1 MRFIHIF
8 ILLAI
13 AFSCSEKSDSR
24 ITGSW
29 KVKDLIYEGSRHDMR
44 GDEMH
49 WLNIIGD
56 GTYQSGFGNSEMVGR
71 WGLSA
76 NTLLLISPEVKD
88 LNGNLVSP
96 KNRTQWTVSV
106 SDKLLFLE
114 GTSDFDNQKM
124 KIVLERDEQIEN

>member
-1 MRFIHIF
+1 MRFIAIF
-8 ILLAI
+8 ILSIVFFA
-13 AFSCSEKSDSR
+13 CKEKSDPR

-49 WLNIIGD
+49 WLIILGD

-76 NTLLLISPEVKD
+76 STLLLVSPEVKD
-88 LNGNLVSP
+88 LNDNLVSP
-96 KNRTQWTVSV
+96 ENRSQWSVSV

-114 GTSDFDNQKM
+114 GTSDFDNEKM
-124 KIVLERDEQIEN
+124 KIVLERSEEAND